1 MAYQTSQYEAPAL
14 LGMVRK
20 APKPAVPP
28 LWTTKD
34 LAVRLDVHPD
44 TPRRWRKEGGDAGPP
59 FIKLPK
65 GGVRYDADAV
75 EAWLA
80 KRRRKSTSQD

>member
-34 LAVRLDVHPD
+34 LAARLDVHPD

-65 GGVRYDADAV
+65 GRVLYDPAKV
-75 EAWLA
+75 NEWIEARA
-80 KRRRKSTSQD
+80 RTSTSEE